1 MTDSS
6 FSWKFPDLAL
16 LIEGSEFV
24 FKSWVFLCC
33 IWCPWHD
40 IQCTREKTILEFKF
54 GTLNWKNQVWT
65 FRRERT
71 ATFPALIGLEYPS
84 SMHPESICLAQNR
97 MSDGGMPR
105 IGNWKNRK
113 KSVLKPDPTHNKV
126 NHHSVT
132 ATRLFPLL
140 LFLFSK
146 PVAVSETGNT
156 SIVHSLAHSR
166 SHLAQLPD
174 ANGRFV
180 RERIREPAA
189 SILFENGKILF
200 WCEKWGTGETS
211 LNSHQLARWH
221 SAYLQCKWC
230 GALAQKFVDAI
241 LLSPS
246 SPPRRTLSPTDVHR
260 CPRSRSWSDKFLRSS
275 RFWSGKAEC
284 RSFLGIGTADLLDL
298 DMDLERFLERFVIKK
313 FQWWRIRKT
322 RI

>member
-84 SMHPESICLAQNR
+84 SMQPKSICLAQTECR
-97 MSDGGMPR
+97 QAGCHEFATGKT
-105 IGNWKNRK
+105 G
-113 KSVLKPDPTHNKV
+113 KSEWWNLIRLIIKSTTIHR
-126 NHHSVT
+126 HS
-132 ATRLFPLL
+132 ALSLCSSSCSPNLL
-140 LFLFSK
+140 LY
-146 PVAVSETGNT
+146 PETGNT
-156 SIVHSLAHSR
+156 SIVHSLAHSC